1 MALPLDTARTVRPS
15 GAPADHATRQTLTVE
30 EAAEV
35 LGIGR
40 TLAFEMARRGELPT
54 LRLGRRLVVP
64 RLALMRMLACEPT
77 DRRPTTTAS

>member
-1 MALPLDTARTVRPS
+1 MAVPLDTARSVRLS
-15 GAPADHATRQTLTVE
+15 DVSADHAIRLTLTDE

-64 RLALMRMLACEPT
+64 RPALMRMLAGEPT
-77 DRRPTTTAS
+77 AEQPTADAP